1 MQTYPNNQDGI
12 TTTTRALHGFT
23 ITSEDL
29 SGVVNAL
36 ACCVPVTRPASTKL
50 TDSPQREQRCDVS
63 ITQSDYRVN
72 LSGMAFCRRCT
83 FSSTFRCGSESG
95 AACHRS
101 CGRFRHGLARLGAPS
116 SKTCQLPGR
125 VHSSRSLSRIAPG
138 LLRITSSLTS
148 FATLTDSVRAFSC
161 ATDCW
166 ACCISD
172 FAFCSDFP
180 RDFPPNHN
188 PTAPKISAAIAPM
201 IVLRVITYQP
211 PEALLPSSYQ
221 LDESS
226 FFSLTAISLL
236 TELPA
241 TTTAR

>member
-1 MQTYPNNQDGI
+1 MYCLGD
-12 TTTTRALHGFT
+12 
-23 ITSEDL
+23 
-29 SGVVNAL
+29 
-36 ACCVPVTRPASTKL
+36 
-50 TDSPQREQRCDVS
+50 
-63 ITQSDYRVN
+63 VN
-72 LSGMAFCRRCT
+72 LSAMAFCHRCT
-83 FSSTFRCGSESG
+83 FFSTFRCGSESG
-95 AACHRS
+95 AACRRS
-101 CGRFRHGLARLGAPS
+101 CGRFPRGQARLVSPS
-116 SKTCQLPGR
+116 SNWYQLPGR
-125 VHSSRSLSRIAPG
+125 VHSSRSLSRTESG

-166 ACCISD
+166 ACCMSD

-180 RDFPPNHN
+180 RDLPPNQS
-188 PTAPKISAAIAPM
+188 PAAPRISAVIAPM
-201 IVLRVITYQP
+201 IVLMVITYQS

-221 LDESS
+221 LAESS